1 MSGFF
6 LPHSPAKL
14 WRAGITQILN
24 RLKIICVNLCDLWL
38 FLSSQS
44 NRMKKIIFS
53 ALFIT
58 TGFIVNAQPPKVP
71 AEPGTVFGEK
81 TTADNAI
88 AVEELFSQLAAKEG
102 KKEATVKLKGVVTQ
116 VCQMEGCWIKIKSP
130 NGPMMVKLKDHK
142 FLVPVI
148 LEGKNVV
155 ISGTAEEKITSVEQ
169 LRHYAEDA
177 GKSKEEIARIKE
189 PKREV
194 VMEARGILVL

>member
-1 MSGFF
+1 
-6 LPHSPAKL
+6 
-14 WRAGITQILN
+14 
-24 RLKIICVNLCDLWL
+24 
-38 FLSSQS
+38 
-44 NRMKKIIFS
+44 MKKIIFS
-53 ALFIT
+53 VLFIAA
-58 TGFIVNAQPPKVP
+58 GFVANAQPPKVP
-71 AEPGTVFGEK
+71 ADPGTVFGEK

-88 AVEELFSQLAAKEG
+88 TVEELFGQLSAKEG

-116 VCQMEGCWIKIKSP
+116 VCQMEGCWIKIQSP

-177 GKSKEEIARIKE
+177 GKSKEEIAKITQ
-189 PKREV
+189 PKKEV
-194 VMEARGILVL
+194 VMEARGILML